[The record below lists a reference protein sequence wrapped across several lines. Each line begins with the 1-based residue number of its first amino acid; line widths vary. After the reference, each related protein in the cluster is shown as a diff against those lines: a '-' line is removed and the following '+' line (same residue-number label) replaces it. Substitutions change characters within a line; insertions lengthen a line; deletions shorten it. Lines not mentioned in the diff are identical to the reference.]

1 MMCPRRIPLAIVT
14 ILYLL
19 LLSCRNGGQE
29 SNLYDRIIAA
39 DTSKYCRVPDAC
51 FNPHVLAVESGFYVT
66 TFLGSKPRYKHVP
79 TKELARY
86 LLAIPMEAWPRGPS
100 IAVSPTDDVIDHN
113 AVERNFYAAQQICR
127 SMGLE
132 VQVLFGG

>member
-1 MMCPRRIPLAIVT
+1 MCRRRIALVIVT
-14 ILYLL
+14 ILYLF

-29 SNLYDRIIAA
+29 PNLHDRIVAA
-39 DTSKYCRVPDAC
+39 NTSKYCRLPDAC
-51 FNPHVLAVESGFYVT
+51 FNPHVRAVESGYYVT
-66 TFLGSKPRYKHVP
+66 TFLGAKPQYKQGP

-86 LLAIPMEAWPRGPS
+86 LLAIPMQAWPRGPS
-100 IAVSPTDDVIDHN
+100 IAVSPTDDVIDHD

-132 VQVLFGG
+132 VQIRFGG